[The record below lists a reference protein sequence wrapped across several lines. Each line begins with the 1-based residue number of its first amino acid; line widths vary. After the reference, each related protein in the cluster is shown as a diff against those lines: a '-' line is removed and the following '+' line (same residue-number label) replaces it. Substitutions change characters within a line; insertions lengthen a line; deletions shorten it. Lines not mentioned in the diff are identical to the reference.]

1 MDELRRGLISPLSP
15 QPKAN
20 LIGDGSNML
29 EQQHTSQTP
38 QAKQES
44 GNHQS
49 SFIRKLHNTMKKSS
63 IPLSTGRPK
72 EADVRLKDIFKE
84 SEFKLTSMKAPE
96 SNPATQSAKV
106 RYSER
111 NVKNKQSSIP
121 FAKFKQPNYM
131 KYNQYGTSSNMMS
144 DDNKNSLLKLRKV
157 QEDKNA

>member
-1 MDELRRGLISPLSP
+1 
-15 QPKAN
+15 
-20 LIGDGSNML
+20 
-29 EQQHTSQTP
+29 
-38 QAKQES
+38 
-44 GNHQS
+44 
-49 SFIRKLHNTMKKSS
+49 MKKSS

-72 EADVRLKDIFKE
+72 EADDRLKEIFNKE

-96 SNPATQSAKV
+96 SNPANQSAKV

-144 DDNKNSLLKLRKV
+144 DDNKKNLLKLRKV